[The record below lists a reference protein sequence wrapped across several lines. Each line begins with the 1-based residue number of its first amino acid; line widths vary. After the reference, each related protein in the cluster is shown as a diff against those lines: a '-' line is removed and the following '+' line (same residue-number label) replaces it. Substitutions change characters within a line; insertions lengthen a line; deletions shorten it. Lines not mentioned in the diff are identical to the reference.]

1 MKKYSRILIIL
12 VVLLLVLGVYFLKNG
27 RSETAMVNAAVDTA
41 IEDKKAENAKV
52 EETIDP
58 VPDEI
63 VIETAP
69 EKAEV
74 TPDRIPMEFTVW
86 NEEELFSTGLPL
98 MLDFGSAS
106 CGPCQMMKPDL
117 IAFYEESYGK
127 VSVRYADVWAD
138 PSLTGGLPVSAVPTQ
153 FFFYPDGRPYEP
165 SVEMQKKTRFQ
176 MYVRRDNDEHV
187 LTAHVGILDRE
198 LMKEIIREMGVE
210 L

>member
-1 MKKYSRILIIL
+1 MKKYSKILIIM

-27 RSETAMVNAAVDTA
+27 RSETATVNAAVNTA
-41 IEDKKAENAKV
+41 IDNTKAEEAKASASAES
-52 EETIDP
+52 EE
-58 VPDEI
+58 VPAI
-63 VIETAP
+63 VVTEEVPAETTEA
-69 EKAEV
+69 
-74 TPDRIPMEFTVW
+74 RIPMEFTVW
-86 NEEELFSTGLPL
+86 DEEALFSTGLPL

-138 PSLTGGLPVSAVPTQ
+138 PSLTGGFPVSAVPTQ
-153 FFFYPDGRPYEP
+153 FFFYPDGTPYEP
-165 SVEMQKKTRFQ
+165 SVEMQKKARFQ

-187 LTAHVGILDRE
+187 LTAHVGILTKDQME
-198 LMKEIIREMGVE
+198 EIFREMGVE